1 MRKLGLATVESL
13 MGRISDLRMWNGGG
27 LEPLTQ
33 RLSNKKVTRLAAGGA
48 RLEELTSPDPAAI
61 DGLLNAIADVS
72 REVRMPRRYHDRRSC
87 PARDVRFDGNP

>member
-1 MRKLGLATVESL
+1 LFDRGYYLQSATYPAVP
-13 MGRISDLRMWNGGG
+13 IHGG
-27 LEPLTQ
+27 LLRIQINANHSIE
-33 RLSNKKVTRLAAGGA
+33 
-48 RLEELTSPDPAAI
+48 AI